1 MAAWG
6 DEKKKSLICMWFLN
20 FSYFL
25 NRQVENHHRVNGDG
39 ANDGTQTDAPYW
51 VCRRGEVSQTEMG

>member
-1 MAAWG
+1 
-6 DEKKKSLICMWFLN
+6 MWFLN
-20 FSYFL
+20 FSYFM